1 MKDGFKIWSIWE
13 WELWRRKTN
22 INQWKD
28 GNIVTDEGLNHLLNV
43 YFSGEDPIT
52 SWYLAVFE
60 DDYTPLAT
68 DTYAVPGYT
77 ECDTLSEYSR
87 PGWQE
92 NGALSKSITNISNK
106 AGFTFALN
114 KTIYGGAMVGGGEAA
129 DNIADKLGQ
138 GVLFCAS
145 KFSAGSQL
153 IKAGDVI
160 KVTVTITAASG

>member
-1 MKDGFKIWSIWE
+1 MKDGFKIWSTWE
-13 WELWRRKTN
+13 WELWRRKSE
-22 INQWKD
+22 IKRWKD
-28 GNIVTDEGLNHLLNV
+28 SNIVTDEGLNHLLGV
-43 YFSGEDPIT
+43 YFSGEDPVT
-52 SWYLAVFE
+52 SWYLCVFE
-60 DDYTPLAT
+60 DDYTPLAA

-77 ECDTLSEYSR
+77 ECDTLQESTR

-92 NGALSKSITNISNK
+92 SGAAAQSITNVSNK

-114 KTIYGGAMVGGGEAA
+114 KTIYGGSMVGGGSSP
-129 DNIADKLGQ
+129 DTIADTAGA

-153 IKAGDVI
+153 IIAGDVI